1 MHLLGNSGTIVCKTH
16 LSNCWWWIIL
26 KIGSFIKLH
35 RIEQK
40 MTQEELALGIVS
52 VSYLSKIENDHT
64 LASTEIISLL
74 CKRLNIE
81 PLEMSGESLQEL
93 CQEWYSKLFEVNDK
107 NEIIELY
114 EKIKSYMKSSIA
126 EELLMFEIHTIRY
139 LLVIGR
145 PKEACKQIEKLSEIE
160 DTFDHTHAYFWYKFR
175 GNYHSIYNEFNKAM
189 KMYQLAEETGNVLD
203 LSNNEKADLQYTIGV
218 THSKLRNTLE
228 TIDYAESALK
238 TYREQYNFIRCA
250 QCHILLGISYRRIR
264 LYEKAIEN
272 HNLAK
277 QLGELNNNRQVI
289 QLANQNLGYL
299 YSTTGNNREAMKHYE
314 AVVNDTDVDLNA
326 RLPAIASLIKEYYS
340 IEEIG
345 QTRNMVNQGLDLLD
359 QLQNKKRYQLYY
371 YIIYT
376 YQHVLN
382 GEMESFEKIVTEEF
396 LPYLELHKDYVNI
409 VVYTTMLADYYEK
422 LHKYKDA
429 VFYHK
434 QASQAYEQL
443 TNI

>member
-1 MHLLGNSGTIVCKTH
+1 MHLVEKNGIIVCKTH
-16 LSNCWWWIIL
+16 LRNCWWWITV

-64 LASTEIISLL
+64 TASPEITSLL

-81 PLEMSGESLQEL
+81 PLGMSGEALQEL
-93 CQEWYSKLFEVNDK
+93 CHVWYSKLFEVNDK

-114 EKIKSYMKSSIA
+114 EQIKNEMKSTIV
-126 EELLMFEIHTIRY
+126 EGLLMFELHTIRY
-139 LLVIGR
+139 FLVIGN
-145 PKEACKQIEKLSEIE
+145 PKKASKQIERLSEIE
-160 DTFDHTHAYFWYKFR
+160 DTFDHAHAYFWYKFR

-189 KMYQLAEETGNVLD
+189 KMYRLAEETGNVVD
-203 LSNNEKADLQYTIGV
+203 LSNNEKADLQYTLGV

-228 TIDYAESALK
+228 TIDYAEGALK

-299 YSTTGNNREAMKHYE
+299 YSTTGKNLEAIMHYE

-326 RLPAIASLIKEYYS
+326 RLPAIASLIKEYYTIDN
-340 IEEIG
+340 IE
-345 QTRNMVNQGLDLLD
+345 QTRNMVNQGLQLLD

-382 GEMESFEKIVTEEF
+382 GEMASFEKIVTEEF
-396 LPYLELHKDYVNI
+396 LPYLKLHKDYVNI